1 MPERHSTPARSF
13 WTACSTNGSHGSP
26 ACAVKTPPPWSS
38 TPAVR
43 MRTTVP
49 GKPSSAITTLLP
61 PARTRIGSFCASA
74 SSTAATTSSS
84 LRASIIRAA
93 GPPRRSVVSSE
104 SRLMR
109 RLACRAV
116 RLLAFSDIHRDL
128 DQARR
133 IASMA
138 ADADV
143 LVAAGDFGSMHR
155 GVEQLIDMLVVVE
168 TPTVLVP
175 GNNETDDELRDAC
188 GGWKASTVMH
198 GSGTEIDGVSFWG
211 LGAGIPT
218 TPWPW
223 SFDLSEDEAEAAL
236 QSCPADVDVLVLH
249 SPPHGYLDGD
259 RSLGSQALLRAIER
273 VQPGVAVCGHI
284 HECAGHETTVGP
296 TRLYNLGPAGIWI
309 DV

>member
-1 MPERHSTPARSF
+1 
-13 WTACSTNGSHGSP
+13 
-26 ACAVKTPPPWSS
+26 
-38 TPAVR
+38 
-43 MRTTVP
+43 
-49 GKPSSAITTLLP
+49 
-61 PARTRIGSFCASA
+61 
-74 SSTAATTSSS
+74 
-84 LRASIIRAA
+84 
-93 GPPRRSVVSSE
+93 
-104 SRLMR
+104 MR

-259 RSLGSQALLRAIER
+259 RSLGSEALLRAIER
-273 VQPGVAVCGHI
+273 VQPKVAVYGHI
-284 HECAGHETTVGP
+284 HECAGQEALVGS
-296 TRLYNLGPAGIWI
+296 TRLFNLGPAGTWI
-309 DV
+309 DL